1 MPEGKAEQLRRG
13 QDAGQPAIQKPGTE
27 LAAMAQI
34 VYHPARTEQPQR
46 QEGVRVQQRQ
56 APRHH
61 AQQHHLPKG
70 EALLLTRSRII

>member
-1 MPEGKAEQLRRG
+1 
-13 QDAGQPAIQKPGTE
+13 
-27 LAAMAQI
+27 MAQI

-61 AQQHHLPKG
+61 AQQRRLAQG
-70 EALLLTRSRII
+70 EALLRARSRII